1 MDEVNIIVKT
11 CEELRTPT
19 SPSTS
24 PYSAVPGKYS
34 FIHKVIDGIT
44 INVNTV
50 YIIFNSPAFTA
61 SVQISRI
68 MVESKTPHWQ
78 HGDLRVTRLK
88 NSERGQVLV
97 FKELEWQTARIE
109 AKSTVDR
116 QLTPL
121 RLLTNH
127 ARCRLTIKKR
137 LSDCFVLGSRLV
149 LILDDLLWVLTD
161 SQLKAAL
168 HFLQSL
174 AGLVQRATLLTRQE
188 KAARKLE
195 VLPEYQAQVAQ
206 EARANTTPSQAHSH
220 STVTNLFKKLDV
232 IETSY
237 HFLSQHIVLHLCDDP
252 GDGRSCHPNLLEGG
266 ALQISVHGFQ
276 VDYYPYH
283 LATGDRRHWP
293 KYREAAVPQTL
304 WLAQSLTH
312 FRARLLDALDGS
324 RPPPHTPLA
333 RTTNNQVS
341 RFWKLILTVILS

>member
-1 MDEVNIIVKT
+1 MQNLDEVNIIVKT
-11 CEELRTPT
+11 CEELRTPQ
-19 SPSTS
+19 SPSAS
-24 PYSAVPGKYS
+24 AYSAVQGKYS

-44 INVNTV
+44 INVNNV

-68 MVESKTPHWQ
+68 LVESKSPHWQ
-78 HGDLRVTRLK
+78 RGDLRVTRLK
-88 NSERGQVLV
+88 NSEKGQILV

-174 AGLVQRATLLTRQE
+174 TGLVQKATLLTRQE

-195 VLPEYQAQVAQ
+195 VLPEYQAQISQ
-206 EARANTTPSQAHSH
+206 EARANTTPVHQQSQSAI
-220 STVTNLFKKLDV
+220 TNLFKKLDV

-252 GDGRSCHPNLLEGG
+252 GNGRSCHPDLCDGG

-276 VDYYPYH
+276 IDYYPYH
-283 LATGDRRHWP
+283 LAIGDRKHWP
-293 KYREAAVPQTL
+293 RYREAAVPQTL
-304 WLAQSLTH
+304 WLSQSLAH
-312 FRARLLDALDGS
+312 FRSRLLDTLDGAK
-324 RPPPHTPLA
+324 PPPHTPLS
-333 RTTNNQVS
+333 RTSNQV
-341 RFWKLILTVILS
+341 RKFINIVNI